1 MAGFYYPSPYQNGYG
16 YNPYGTVQ
24 IPQPTPQQMMQPI
37 PQQTGQQASPQQQT
51 QIPQQS
57 QIMNGGFVHVQSEN
71 EARQYPVAPGN
82 SVTFID
88 DTQAFCYT
96 KTMSTGQFDTPIFKK
111 FKLVEVPDNNITQNA
126 QKAPSEALSPQG
138 YNLEDYA
145 LKADVAALRVEIER
159 LESKFENINTKP
171 KSKTTK
177 EAEKNEQST

>member
-1 MAGFYYPSPYQNGYG
+1 MAGFFYPSPYQNGYG

-37 PQQTGQQASPQQQT
+37 PQQNGQQTAPQQQA
-51 QIPQQS
+51 QMPQQS

-71 EARQYPVAPGN
+71 DARQYPVAPGN

-88 DTQAFCYT
+88 DTQPFCYT

-111 FKLVEVPDNNITQNA
+111 FKLVEVSDNNITQNA
-126 QKAPSEALSPQG
+126 QKAPSETLSPQG

-145 LKADVAALRVEIER
+145 LKADVERLRAEIER
-159 LESKFENINTKP
+159 LESKFENINAKP
-171 KSKTTK
+171 KSKATK